1 MSCPPPAAELTPV
14 DLEHLRRATFG
25 DAGLER
31 EVLGMFLTQATR
43 LVGALAEGPP
53 DAAALV
59 HSLKGSARAIGACR
73 VAERASALEAAIRD
87 GGDPAQALAE
97 LDAAVAQAC
106 TAVAALLDRLAGCC
120 IPSAARID
128 PL

>member
-1 MSCPPPAAELTPV
+1 MSCPPPAAELDPV

-53 DAAALV
+53 DAAALA
-59 HSLKGSARAIGACR
+59 HSLKGSARAIGAFAVADAATSLEIALKQGDDPAR
-73 VAERASALEAAIRD
+73 ALAMLDELVAEARGAIETMI
-87 GGDPAQALAE
+87 G
-97 LDAAVAQAC
+97 
-106 TAVAALLDRLAGCC
+106 RL
-120 IPSAARID
+120 
-128 PL
+128 

>member
-1 MSCPPPAAELTPV
+1 MSCPPPAAEPTPV

-25 DAGLER
+25 DADLER

-43 LVGALAEGPP
+43 LIGALAEGPP
-53 DAAALV
+53 HAAALA

-87 GGDPAQALAE
+87 GGDPRAGARRTRCRGRASLYGGGCAAGSPCGALH
-97 LDAAVAQAC
+97 
-106 TAVAALLDRLAGCC
+106 
-120 IPSAARID
+120 P
-128 PL
+128 